1 MASSR
6 VGYLSSTT
14 LCIGEDYYLV
24 NPDKLQDMLEALTG
38 KAYDYWVDKR
48 YKCLHNIPKQPV
60 EVTELKLEQE
70 QGRKLVLTINENK
83 LVLSAKQLVEIIKGA
98 GKCL

>member
-1 MASSR
+1 M

-70 QGRKLVLTINENK
+70 QGKKLVLTINENK